1 MKILLYNSKISF
13 LNPKYLYTTLAYAN
27 IKIAYARMI
36 NMKKNS
42 NIELVT
48 GNPKK
53 AINKLAWPL
62 IASMFLIFL
71 NNIIDSIWVAGLGAE
86 PLAAIGYVTPLF
98 MVLIG
103 FGNGIGAGA
112 NSLISRYI
120 GAEKKDGA
128 NNAAIHSAI
137 LSIFVSITLTII
149 FLITLEPLLKIMGAS
164 SVLKYAMDYGIVVF
178 SLTFAVL
185 LPPIFGGAFRAEG
198 DIKRATIP
206 IALAA
211 IINMILDP
219 IFIYTFNWGVAG
231 AALATGLGPF
241 ISLLLMFYWIFIKKD
256 TYLSYNRKD
265 FHNDMSMYKDILIV
279 GIPASL
285 EQLIMAALAVVVNFM
300 LTIVSG
306 SLAVAVYTAGWRII
320 SLGLLPA
327 IGVGTAA
334 ITVAG
339 VAYGAKKYENIRI
352 ATRYSV
358 KLGLISSIIVCIILY
373 LFATQI
379 AFIFSYSESSSHLE
393 PLIASF
399 IQLMCLFILYVPF
412 GASAGNVLQGLGK
425 GTTSF
430 ILTII
435 REFVLVLLF
444 AYILGFVFN
453 LGEYGIYYGMLIG
466 GSIGSAIAYTYIEIY
481 INRLIKGKI
490 KPKEI

>member
-1 MKILLYNSKISF
+1 ME
-13 LNPKYLYTTLAYAN
+13 
-27 IKIAYARMI
+27 
-36 NMKKNS
+36 KNS
-42 NIELVT
+42 NIEMIT
-48 GNPKK
+48 GDPKR

-62 IASMFLIFL
+62 IASMVLIFL
-71 NNIIDSIWVAGLGAE
+71 NNIIDSIWVAGLGSQ
-86 PLAAIGYVTPLF
+86 PLAALGYVTPLF
-98 MVLIG
+98 MVLVG

-120 GAEKKDGA
+120 GAEKIKNA

-137 LSIFVSITLTII
+137 LSVIVSLILSII
-149 FLITLEPLLKIMGAS
+149 FIISLESLLKIMGAS

-178 SLTFAVL
+178 ALTFAIL
-185 LPPIFGGAFRAEG
+185 MPPIFGGAFRAEG

-231 AALATGLGPF
+231 AAFATGLGPF
-241 ISLLLMFYWIFIKKD
+241 ISLLLMFYWIFIKED
-256 TYLSYNRKD
+256 TYLSYDLKYFDN
-265 FHNDMSMYKDILIV
+265 NLTMYKDILVV

-285 EQLIMAALAVVVNFM
+285 EQLIMAILAVVVNFM

-306 SLAVAVYTAGWRII
+306 PISVAVYTAGWRVI

-334 ITVAG
+334 ISVAG
-339 VAYGAKKYENIRI
+339 VAYGAKKYENIKI

-358 KLGLISSIIVCIILY
+358 KVGLISSIIVCIL
-373 LFATQI
+373 LFIFAKQV
-379 AFIFSYSESSSHLE
+379 AFIFSYSEASASLE

-412 GASAGNVLQGLGK
+412 GASAGNVFQGLGK
-425 GTTSF
+425 VTTSF
-430 ILTII
+430 I
-435 REFVLVLLF
+435 
-444 AYILGFVFN
+444 
-453 LGEYGIYYGMLIG
+453 
-466 GSIGSAIAYTYIEIY
+466 
-481 INRLIKGKI
+481 
-490 KPKEI
+490 